1 MNRRLT
7 GFLTAPAQ
15 RWNPLLRRAQA
26 YWRQL
31 APRERRTVAGGGL
44 ALGLALT
51 WQLFV
56 EPPLARI
63 EHWQAELPRLRSQ
76 AAAVDA
82 VLGEVEALRGP
93 LLDGTAD
100 AQAIGRSLRDQGL
113 DGFQLEAMGPGQWQL
128 DFASASGEA
137 LLRWLARSPT
147 ALRLSVDQAR
157 VTRLEAPA
165 EEQAGGLVSAS
176 IHLQSTSA
184 PKDSP

>member
-1 MNRRLT
+1 MNRRLA

-56 EPPLARI
+56 
-63 EHWQAELPRLRSQ
+63 

>member
-1 MNRRLT
+1 
-7 GFLTAPAQ
+7 
-15 RWNPLLRRAQA
+15 
-26 YWRQL
+26 
-31 APRERRTVAGGGL
+31 L
-44 ALGLALT
+44 ALGAAAG
-51 WQLFV
+51 
-56 EPPLARI
+56 PGGGGG
-63 EHWQAELPRLRSQ
+63 

-93 LLDGTAD
+93 LLDGAAD

-113 DGFQLEAMGPGQWQL
+113 DGFQLEAIGPGQWQL

-157 VTRLEAPA
+157 VTRLEAPT
-165 EEQAGGLVSAS
+165 EEQAAGGLVSAS

>member
-1 MNRRLT
+1 GRALPGHRSS
-7 GFLTAPAQ
+7 APPVAPFAPS
-15 RWNPLLRRAQA
+15 R
-26 YWRQL
+26 
-31 APRERRTVAGGGL
+31 APR
-44 ALGLALT
+44 
-51 WQLFV
+51 
-56 EPPLARI
+56 
-63 EHWQAELPRLRSQ
+63 PRLRSQ

-93 LLDGTAD
+93 LLDGAAD

-113 DGFQLEAMGPGQWQL
+113 DGFQLEAIGPGQWQL

-157 VTRLEAPA
+157 VTRLEAPT
-165 EEQAGGLVSAS
+165 EEQAAGGLVSAS